1 MTTPFIAPLGI
12 AENLPEGGHIAVAW
26 AGVGLSFL
34 FVVARTVIRVSKVER
49 LDYDDYWIFLAW
61 VLLAVNALLETLQ
74 TPHLYYV
81 ALANAGMVKFD
92 ETLLY
97 HGNLFVR
104 YEFAIIGL
112 FWSVLWAVKASF
124 LAMFWK
130 LFDGLPVYRKWS
142 VVIAVFAFLTYV
154 GCWIASIL
162 NCHPAS
168 LYFKFGGPAWSVV
181 ERFEYADPSDR
192 PV

>member
-1 MTTPFIAPLGI
+1 MTTPYFAPIGLI
-12 AENLPEGGHIAVAW
+12 KNLPEKGHIGIAW
-26 AGVGLSFL
+26 SGVGLSFL
-34 FVVARTVIRVSKVER
+34 FVVARTVIRLTKVGR
-49 LDYDDYWIFLAW
+49 LDYDDYWIYVAW
-61 VLLAVNALLETLQ
+61 VLLAVNAVLETLQ

-81 ALANAGMVKFD
+81 AMATAGLVPLD

-112 FWSVLWAVKASF
+112 FWTVLWAVKASF
-124 LAMFWK
+124 LTLFWR
-130 LFDGLPVYRKWS
+130 LFDGLPMFRKTA
-142 VVIAVFAFLTYV
+142 VAIAIFAFLAFV

-168 LYFKFGGPAWSVV
+168 LYFKFGEWV
-181 ERFEYADPSDR
+181 
-192 PV
+192 